1 MTRASCAGL
10 FAWLFIFLVFAP
22 GPAFAQGAA
31 RIDNATPENL
41 MKICGDQWRAMKE
54 TEAARGTTWPQ
65 YLSRCRAEAAQPRA
79 QADAAPAA
87 PRATGSSVSGAKPQ
101 PSQQPSQ
108 QVSQQVSQQ
117 GSQQASQQASAQSG
131 ALSGGLSGETTPA
144 LVFPSQVSARFAS
157 ERPQRARQKTCS
169 EQFQTNKA
177 ANANGGLRWVEKG
190 GGYWS
195 KCNAHLKQARA

>member
-31 RIDNATPENL
+31 RIDNAVPENL

-65 YLSRCRAEAAQPRA
+65 YLARCRAEAAQPRA

-101 PSQQPSQ
+101 PSP
-108 QVSQQVSQQ
+108 Q
-117 GSQQASQQASAQSG
+117 GSPQVSQQASAQSG
-131 ALSGGLSGETTPA
+131 GLSGGLSGETTPA

>member
-1 MTRASCAGL
+1 MSRASCAGL

-41 MKICGDQWRAMKE
+41 MKICGDQWRAIKE

-101 PSQQPSQ
+101 PSA
-108 QVSQQVSQQ
+108 QV
-117 GSQQASQQASAQSG
+117 SQQASAQVSAQSG
-131 ALSGGLSGETTPA
+131 GLSGGLSGETTPA

>member
-65 YLSRCRAEAAQPRA
+65 YLARCRAEAAQPRA

-101 PSQQPSQ
+101 PSA
-108 QVSQQVSQQ
+108 Q
-117 GSQQASQQASAQSG
+117 GSPQVSQQASAQSG
-131 ALSGGLSGETTPA
+131 GLSGGLSGETTPA
-144 LVFPSQVSARFAS
+144 LVFPSQVSAKFAS

-169 EQFQTNKA
+169 VQFQANKA

>member
-41 MKICGDQWRAMKE
+41 MKICGDQWRAIKE

-101 PSQQPSQ
+101 PSA
-108 QVSQQVSQQ
+108 QVSQQAVT
-117 GSQQASQQASAQSG
+117 QSG
-131 ALSGGLSGETTPA
+131 GLSGGLSGETTPA

>member
-10 FAWLFIFLVFAP
+10 FAWLFIFLVFAS

-41 MKICGDQWRAMKE
+41 MKICGDQWRAIKE

-101 PSQQPSQ
+101 PSA

-117 GSQQASQQASAQSG
+117 ASAQSG
-131 ALSGGLSGETTPA
+131 GLSGGLSGETTPA

>member
-1 MTRASCAGL
+1 MMRSQFGEERGRMTRASCAGL

-65 YLSRCRAEAAQPRA
+65 YLARCRAEAAQPRA

-101 PSQQPSQ
+101 PSA
-108 QVSQQVSQQ
+108 QV
-117 GSQQASQQASAQSG
+117 SQQASAQSG
-131 ALSGGLSGETTPA
+131 GLSGGLSAETTPA

>member
-10 FAWLFIFLVFAP
+10 FAWLFIFLAIAP
-22 GPAFAQGAA
+22 GAAFAQGAA
-31 RIDNATPENL
+31 NMENAAPENV
-41 MKICGDQWRAMKE
+41 MKICGDQWRAIKD

-65 YLSRCRAEAAQPRA
+65 YLARCRSEAAQSRT

-87 PRATGSSVSGAKPQ
+87 GRATGASDSGAKPQ
-101 PSQQPSQ
+101 
-108 QVSQQVSQQ
+108 
-117 GSQQASQQASAQSG
+117 ALQQASAQSAG
-131 ALSGGLSGETTPA
+131 PSSGSVGEKA
-144 LVFPSQVSARFAS
+144 RSLVFPPQVSAKFAS
-157 ERPQRARQKTCS
+157 ERPQLARQKTCS
-169 EQFQTNKA
+169 EQFQANKA

>member
-65 YLSRCRAEAAQPRA
+65 YLARCRAEAAQPRA

-101 PSQQPSQ
+101 PSP
-108 QVSQQVSQQ
+108 QVSQQPVT
-117 GSQQASQQASAQSG
+117 QSG
-131 ALSGGLSGETTPA
+131 GLSGGLSGETTPA